1 MSDSPPHT
9 DGDGTGISRRSA
21 LQAAATGAG
30 ALLTGTSLTGSTLA
44 VQEYPPEY
52 DDIDVIREEVWVET
66 GTDTDDSGKSD
77 RAYVSVVR
85 PAKTDEDGEQLP
97 AVVRPDPYYT
107 PMGSSYRGSRPPYD
121 AGTARNSMEIE
132 LYRPDE
138 DDSSAAVAS
147 TGTQDTTG
155 MQESTG
161 TETTSV
167 TPGGYTDL
175 TPGGYTDPLY
185 ERATVLG
192 EIHDDY
198 FFYEQKLVPRD
209 YVFVHVSPIGSF
221 KSTGCSVC
229 GGQEEIQ
236 SVKAVVDWLN
246 GRATAYGS
254 RDGDETVT
262 ADWTTGKA
270 GMIGGSYR
278 GSIAMGVAETGVD
291 GLETIVPVRALSSWY
306 NYTRSN
312 GAVASPT
319 RDGPSIPYDLSQLT
333 GVVTTRKGGE
343 ACEDTLE
350 RLAENLAR
358 DSGNYTEFWKERDYV
373 DDAENLSASVLLV
386 HGLYDP
392 IVRPRNFSRWLG
404 AMKRND
410 VPYRLWLSQ
419 GKHDEPK
426 EEHPDRWRD
435 LYRQWFD
442 YWLKDEDNGVMDEP
456 TALVERQ
463 DDSWDEQSD
472 WPHPESEQTAFQF
485 QPPGE
490 QMGGLALDAPEESVT
505 ESLVDNSDIPPTE
518 FLEGENTDNRL
529 VYRTPE
535 LGESVHVSGTFSPRF
550 RMSFDSAAALVSVAL
565 VDYGPEEPTIVNRG
579 WMNANNRESREESLP
594 IEPGEV
600 YDIEFPAQP
609 VDYVFEEGHQF
620 GIVVYSSDYNVT
632 KRPPSSPELTL
643 HLEESAIDIPVVGGE
658 SAVTEA
664 VDFSE
669 LEEEETPTPTQTETP
684 TETPT
689 ATPTETATESEPTA
703 TPAETATE
711 TAEETESANGDGPG
725 FGIVSALSGLGG
737 AGYLLKRR
745 FGSDDNPAE
754 EP

>member
-1 MSDSPPHT
+1 MSDGPPHA
-9 DGDGTGISRRSA
+9 DKGSTGVSRRSA
-21 LQAAATGAG
+21 LKAAATGAG
-30 ALLTGTSLTGSTLA
+30 ALLTGASVSGSALA

-52 DDIDVIREEVWVET
+52 DDIDVIREEAWVET
-66 GTDTDDSGKSD
+66 GTDTDDTGESD

-107 PMGSSYRGSRPPYD
+107 PMDSSGFQGKRPPYD
-121 AGTARNSMEIE
+121 VGAARNSMEIE
-132 LYRPDE
+132 LYRPDS
-138 DDSSAAVAS
+138 DDSSVAVAS
-147 TGTQDTTG
+147 TGREVTTG
-155 MQESTG
+155 TQATA
-161 TETTSV
+161 V
-167 TPGGYTDL
+167 TPGGD
-175 TPGGYTDPLY
+175 TDPLY

-198 FFYEQKLVPRD
+198 FFYEQELVPRE

-221 KSTGCSVC
+221 KSTGCAV
-229 GGQEEIQ
+229 GGGPEEIQ
-236 SVKAVVDWLN
+236 SVKAVLDWLN
-246 GRATAYGS
+246 GRATAYSS

-262 ADWTTGKA
+262 ADWTTGKT

-319 RDGPSIPYDLSQLT
+319 RDGPSVPYDLSQLT
-333 GVVTTRKGGE
+333 GVVTTRKGAS
-343 ACEDTLE
+343 ACENTLE
-350 RLAENLAR
+350 EIAENLAR
-358 DSGNYTEFWKERDYV
+358 DSGNYTEFWEKRDYV
-373 DDAENLSASVLLV
+373 NDAENLSASVLLV

-392 IVRPRNFSRWLG
+392 IVRPRNFSRWLD

-426 EEHPDRWRD
+426 EEHPDRWED
-435 LYRQWFD
+435 LYKRWFD
-442 YWLKDEDNGVMDEP
+442 YWLKGEGNGVMDEP
-456 TALVERQ
+456 TAFVERQ

-472 WPHPESEQTAFQF
+472 WPHPESEQTAFRF

-490 QMGGLALDAPEESVT
+490 EIGALALSSPEESIT

-518 FLEGENTDNRL
+518 FLEESNTDHRL

-535 LGESVHVSGTFSPRF
+535 LSESVHVSGTFYPRF
-550 RMSFDSAAALVSVAL
+550 RMSFDSEAALVSVAL
-565 VDYGPEEPTIVNRG
+565 VDYGPQEPTIVNRG

-594 IEPGEV
+594 IAPGEV

-609 VDYVFEEGHQF
+609 VDYVFEEGHQL
-620 GIVVYSSDYNVT
+620 GIMVYSSDYNVT

-643 HLEESAIDIPVVGGE
+643 HLGESAIDIPVVGGE

-664 VDFSE
+664 IDFSKLDE
-669 LEEEETPTPTQTETP
+669 A
-684 TETPT
+684 ETPT
-689 ATPTETATESEPTA
+689 ATPTEPPSETPTETPSETPTE
-703 TPAETATE
+703 TPTETATE
-711 TAEETESANGDGPG
+711 TPERTESASGDGAG
-725 FGIVSALSGLGG
+725 FGLVSALSGLGG

-745 FGSDDNPAE
+745 VGSDDDQE
-754 EP
+754 